1 MSPPPNQVGID
12 PSLMTQL
19 IGEIKRLQQAW
30 TAADAQLGRAL
41 SSIGTSMTGPGLLRD
56 IGFRIAQEVPDLQ
69 RRLDLIVAIQKIG
82 LDKGVIWADE
92 TLWASYSPASG
103 AAAAKSVA
111 DQLRKAGKDAAS
123 VDGRLVLSRQ
133 TLDLLEN
140 HQRDPYFAVAFAKE
154 VPPKEL
160 KALLGDLYFSER
172 RSLEDIWKKAP
183 SSEVDRLAMALSVT
197 LGTASRGVGDMKL
210 PKSYADELIARDG
223 DVASGRVVDQL
234 LRYGSFDD
242 AFLLDVANKVFD
254 NASKP
259 QAEQQDIV
267 GFGPGLAAALANNA
281 RVAQDFFTDPVR
293 KPLAFLMRE
302 NYWGSGSRE
311 LGRAIEAAA
320 TTFRDNGQ
328 PPDTSRGYKSALI
341 ASWAVHFWADP
352 EAQAALPDTRQSAAR
367 VFTAY
372 MSDVNRIS
380 RETEE
385 APGVTPLQ
393 DTDPVLPGKQPYGA
407 LFGYETAKSAM
418 TWAFKDTEALKTVME
433 GHGKYSAMVLDA
445 QAAQIVKAN
454 EAIFDKWR
462 SSHPDATKTEIEAQ
476 RQKILV
482 DSMAGATG
490 EDFKARVQDLGRSLK
505 FVVDAG
511 NLSEINAADARDKTR
526 EALKDAATST
536 LKLVLT
542 PAGDWVVGGYEFVES
557 NVGDKVKFEDGKKAR
572 DEAETT
578 LFTSKNMFRDLTA
591 DALMRHRLFG
601 GSTASTHPHASENY
615 AKNTPQDF
623 IKDGDILPGSAMT
636 SLQEYAYHEWLK
648 FSPASGIFRD
658 VGNAVEE
665 GFRPQPPPYPE
676 ADE

>member
-1 MSPPPNQVGID
+1 M
-12 PSLMTQL
+12 
-19 IGEIKRLQQAW
+19 A
-30 TAADAQLGRAL
+30 
-41 SSIGTSMTGPGLLRD
+41 GPGLLRD
-56 IGFRIAQEVPDLQ
+56 IGFQIAQGVPDLQ
-69 RRLDLIVAIQKIG
+69 RRLDLIVATQKIG

-111 DQLRKAGKDAAS
+111 DQLRKAGKDVTS
-123 VDGRLVLSRQ
+123 VDGRPALSRQ
-133 TLDLLEN
+133 TLDLLEK
-140 HQRDPYFAVAFAKE
+140 HQRDPYFAVAFVKE

-172 RSLEDIWKKAP
+172 RSLEEIWKKP
-183 SSEVDRLAMALSVT
+183 SSDVDRLAMALSVT
-197 LGTASRGVGDMKL
+197 LGTASRGVGDMRL
-210 PKSYADELIARDG
+210 PKGYADELIARDG

-234 LRYGSFDD
+234 LRYGAFDD
-242 AFLLDVANKVFD
+242 AFLLELTNKVFD

-259 QAEQQDIV
+259 QAEKQDIV
-267 GFGPGLAAALANNA
+267 GFGPGLAAALTNNA

-302 NYWGSGSRE
+302 NYWGSGSQE
-311 LGRAIEAAA
+311 LGRAIESAA

-328 PPDTSRGYKSALI
+328 PPGTSRGYKSALI
-341 ASWAVHFWADP
+341 ASWAVHFWA
-352 EAQAALPDTRQSAAR
+352 ALPDTRQSAAR

-372 MSDVNRIS
+372 MTDVNRIS
-380 RETEE
+380 RETNE
-385 APGVTPLQ
+385 APGVTPLS
-393 DTDPVLPGKQPYGA
+393 DTDPLLPGKQPYGA
-407 LFGYETAKSAM
+407 LFGYEAAKSAM
-418 TWAFKDTEALKTVME
+418 SWAFKDTEALKTVME
-433 GHGKYSAMVLDA
+433 GHGKYSAMVLDT

-454 EAIFDKWR
+454 EAIFEKWR
-462 SSHPDATKTEIEAQ
+462 SSHPDATKAEIEAQ

-490 EDFKARVQDLGRSLK
+490 EDFKARVQDLSKSLK

-536 LKLVLT
+536 LKLILT

-557 NVGDKVKFEDGKKAR
+557 NVGDQMKFEDGKKAR

-591 DALMRHRLFG
+591 DALMRHGLFG
-601 GSTASTHPHASENY
+601 ENTASTHPHASENY

-623 IKDGDILPGSAMT
+623 IRDSDILPRSAMT

-648 FSPASGIFRD
+648 LSPASGIFRD